1 MADQRAIQ
9 PVTPAKPTEL
19 MELPPVKSTAA
30 IFVDDFL
37 TLAKVADGILK
48 SNFAPKGLKDVTDV
62 VLVLM
67 TGQEL
72 GLSYAQ
78 SLRMLYVVNGRP
90 TLAADA
96 MAAVV
101 KRFCAQRGGGFLR
114 VVEQTAKA
122 CTVEYQRHDEPAPST
137 VQFTI
142 EDARTANLLG
152 KDVWKQYPQD
162 MLRARAL
169 SRACR
174 TGWPDV
180 LGGVYDPDE
189 AAPAVETTYRV
200 STTPV
205 TEPPRTAPAIAG
217 GAETPA
223 AVEAEAVETASRPVD
238 ADGKE
243 IPASKRAAIDE
254 LIKLAAKATVNE
266 QDLLLIAWH
275 QCGVQALEELDGKGI
290 YTVTKLLQKAEGD
303 LADVVFAARDALA
316 AYDTQQADQ
325 N

>member
-1 MADQRAIQ
+1 
-9 PVTPAKPTEL
+9 

-152 KDVWKQYPQD
+152 KDIWKQYPQD

-189 AAPAVETTYRV
+189 LAPAVETTYRV
-200 STTPV
+200 STPQ
-205 TEPPRTAPAIAG
+205 PASSAPLAAIASRTE
-217 GAETPA
+217 APEPEPESPA
-223 AVEAEAVETASRPVD
+223 ATVATDIAP
-238 ADGKE
+238 
-243 IPASKRAAIDE
+243 SKRVAIDE
-254 LIKLAAKATVNE
+254 LTKLAGKATVNGD
-266 QDLLLIAWH
+266 DLLLIAWH

-290 YTVTKLLQKAEGD
+290 YTLTKLLQKPEIEV
-303 LADVVFAARDALA
+303 ADIVFAAREAAEAFQAEQTARAIQGEIIDA
-316 AYDTQQADQ
+316 DTGELIEPTT
-325 N
+325 